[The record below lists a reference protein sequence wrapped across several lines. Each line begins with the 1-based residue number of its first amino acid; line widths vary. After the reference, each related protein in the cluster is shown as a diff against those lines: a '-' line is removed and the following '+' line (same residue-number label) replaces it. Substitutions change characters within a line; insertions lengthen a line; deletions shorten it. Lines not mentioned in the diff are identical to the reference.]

1 MNNESKKTLTTLE
14 EIKIFS
20 DPYRLRIMKTF
31 VDFGRPAT
39 VKEVADR
46 MGEVPAKVYYHVKK
60 LESIGLVSIDHTEVI
75 NGIVAKYY
83 LYHAGEIEIQSA
95 EIEPEM
101 RGVYW
106 SNVSRMLAQQFDQV
120 KEKFLR
126 RAGGSSVDTG
136 RFTQNVLYMT
146 REEAEE
152 VSRKI
157 EELLEPYKHRESEEN
172 RLSYDIF
179 IAMGADKATG
189 EEEKRPK
196 KAKAERSKKNGKT
209 DRKTDV

>member
-1 MNNESKKTLTTLE
+1 MDNKQKKSLTTLE

-83 LYHAGEIEIQSA
+83 LYHAGEIEIKSA
-95 EIEPEM
+95 DIEPEM
-101 RGVYW
+101 RSAYW
-106 SNVSRMLAQQFDQV
+106 SNVKRMLAEQFDQV

-126 RAGGSSVDTG
+126 RASGSSVDTG

-146 REEAEE
+146 QEEADE

-157 EELLEPYKHRESEEN
+157 SELLEPYEHRQSGEH
-172 RLSYDIF
+172 RLSYDVF
-179 IAMGADKATG
+179 IAMGADKIK
-189 EEEKRPK
+189 EEEQELPK
-196 KAKAERSKKNGKT
+196 KEKTGRRKKSSQPDSAT
-209 DRKTDV
+209 DQ

>member
-1 MNNESKKTLTTLE
+1 
-14 EIKIFS
+14 
-20 DPYRLRIMKTF
+20 MKTF

-83 LYHAGEIEIQSA
+83 LYHDGEIEIQSA

-106 SNVSRMLAQQFDQV
+106 SNVNRMLAQQFDQV

-126 RAGGSSVDTG
+126 RTGGSSAETG
-136 RFTQNVLYMT
+136 RFMQNALHMTQ
-146 REEAEE
+146 EEAHN
-152 VSRKI
+152 VFRQLN
-157 EELLEPYKHRESEEN
+157 ELLEPYKHREPGEN
-172 RLSYDIF
+172 RLPYDIF
-179 IAMGADKATG
+179 IAMGADKING
-189 EEEKRPK
+189 EEGELPKQAKTERPK
-196 KAKAERSKKNGKT
+196 KSGKT
-209 DRKTDV
+209 DSKKGSRADE

>member
-83 LYHAGEIEIQSA
+83 LYHDGEIEIQSA
-95 EIEPEM
+95 EIQPEM
-101 RGVYW
+101 RGAYW
-106 SNVSRMLAQQFDQV
+106 SNVRRMLAEQFDQV
-120 KEKFLR
+120 KERFLR
-126 RAGGSSVDTG
+126 RAGGSSAETG
-136 RFTQNVLYMT
+136 RFMQNALYMT
-146 REEAEE
+146 QEEAQD
-152 VSRKI
+152 VFRQLN
-157 EELLEPYKHRESEEN
+157 ELLEPYKHREAAEN

-179 IAMGADKATG
+179 IAMGADKENA

-196 KAKAERSKKNGKT
+196 KAKTNGKT
-209 DRKTDV
+209 GGKKAES

>member
-1 MNNESKKTLTTLE
+1 VNNKQKKSLTTLE

-95 EIEPEM
+95 DIEPEM
-101 RGVYW
+101 RSAYW
-106 SNVSRMLAQQFDQV
+106 SNVRRMLAEQFDQV

-126 RAGGSSVDTG
+126 RASGSSVDTG

-152 VSRKI
+152 VARKI
-157 EELLEPYKHRESEEN
+157 NELLEPYEHRQTGEN
-172 RLSYDIF
+172 RLSYDLF
-179 IAMGADKATG
+179 IAMGADTTKD
-189 EEEKRPK
+189 EEESTQQDEKKRAK
-196 KAKAERSKKNGKT
+196 KSN
-209 DRKTDV
+209 